1 MFKLSAIDWMVC
13 AVYLGVVFGLAIWSA
28 RRQESN
34 EDYFVGGRR
43 MNWPAV
49 GISIFATSFSS
60 ISFLGLPQRGAYQDF
75 SFYLTLLCIPL
86 IITPILW
93 FVFIPVF
100 MRLRVTSGYQYL
112 GRRFGLS
119 AQRIGSVLYCL
130 YALGW
135 MGTMLHAVALT
146 LQTVLGLDQ
155 SGYLLM
161 LLGVGLFATI
171 YTAVGGFKAVVW
183 TDVAQVVVLGG
194 AILLVLVLAVNGVQ
208 GGWSGFWEIASEQ
221 GKFKM
226 IHLEEPFFAKENFTR
241 ANSVFTALAFG
252 LFMYLPGYAVSQNM
266 IQRYVSAGTLAR
278 GRGVILLN
286 AVINTVLG
294 FFFLLLGAALFA
306 FYTQQGG
313 PGLPQAGAE
322 LTSQDQILPYFVAK
336 QLPGIGL
343 VGLILAGLFAAA
355 MSSVDSGI
363 NGMTSVIVYD
373 WMSGREL
380 PVRTSRAVTVVLG
393 VVVIGA
399 ALLAPQLGTN
409 VIDIIMTIAGTM
421 LGILL
426 AVYLLGILLPHA
438 NWPGVRIGLVAGVVS
453 LALVIIFT
461 DVPKWWLGAFTIFP
475 TFFVGA
481 VSSFFYPSPERAA
494 LQGTL
499 LKATSIHS

>member
-1 MFKLSAIDWMVC
+1 
-13 AVYLGVVFGLAIWSA
+13 
-28 RRQESN
+28 
-34 EDYFVGGRR
+34 
-43 MNWPAV
+43 
-49 GISIFATSFSS
+49 
-60 ISFLGLPQRGAYQDF
+60 
-75 SFYLTLLCIPL
+75 
-86 IITPILW
+86 
-93 FVFIPVF
+93 
-100 MRLRVTSGYQYL
+100 
-112 GRRFGLS
+112 
-119 AQRIGSVLYCL
+119 
-130 YALGW
+130 
-135 MGTMLHAVALT
+135 
-146 LQTVLGLDQ
+146 
-155 SGYLLM
+155 
-161 LLGVGLFATI
+161 
-171 YTAVGGFKAVVW
+171 
-183 TDVAQVVVLGG
+183 VVVLGG

-208 GGWSGFWEIASEQ
+208 GGWSGFREIASQE

-226 IHLEEPFFAKENFTR
+226 IHLEEPFFARENFTR

-306 FYTQQGG
+306 FYAQQGG

-322 LTSQDQILPYFVAK
+322 LTSQDQILPYFVAN

-373 WMSGREL
+373 WMFGREL

-399 ALLAPQLGTN
+399 ALLVPKLGTN

-438 NWPGVRIGLVAGVVS
+438 NWPGVRIGLAAGVVS
-453 LALVIIFT
+453 LAWAITFT
-461 DVPKWWLGAFTIFP
+461 DVPKWWLGAFTVFP
-475 TFFVGA
+475 TFLAGA
-481 VSSFFYPSPERAA
+481 AASLFYPSPDSAA
-494 LQGTL
+494 LKGTL
-499 LKATSIHS
+499 LKETAIHS